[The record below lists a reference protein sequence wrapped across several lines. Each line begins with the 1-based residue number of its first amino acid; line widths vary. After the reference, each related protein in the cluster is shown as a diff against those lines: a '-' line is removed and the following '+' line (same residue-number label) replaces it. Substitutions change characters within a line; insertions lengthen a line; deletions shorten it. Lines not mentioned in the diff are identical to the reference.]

1 MSRPCVAVQQE
12 PGLTAR
18 VGPGRSLKRS
28 RQSLPEAIFRPVRG
42 KSTDNDDMRLCA
54 LILMSCVLPATMEAG
69 ESAGWRPRVAR
80 EPVRRM
86 AREQVKVVPIV
97 AVEPA
102 RPRTLSEFRSLAES
116 RHPALRINSAR
127 IDEARGDHRQ
137 AGLWPNPVVGYRG
150 EEMGNQG
157 TPGMQGGFIRQKI
170 ITGQKLKL
178 ASSVAAAR
186 VMERE
191 HLATMAREQVV
202 GDVRVR
208 FYDTLIAQQRV
219 ELTSQLSK
227 LGLELARATAMLVQ
241 AKQVSRNGL
250 YQAEIAS
257 EQAAALEENSKNE
270 LSEARRLLALSVGVA
285 DLNVG
290 TLEGNV
296 TSNLTDMTWEE
307 CRRRVLAE
315 HPGLAAARARLTLS
329 AREMARQ
336 KRLVIPDLDVR
347 VGRAHMY
354 TSDSDVTSVMV
365 GVPLPIF
372 DRNQGGIS
380 RSEAGAVRARFEVER
395 MEVELEQRAASAYRE
410 YSNARHQARR
420 YSDKILPRARKSIES
435 VKEGYREGQVRYLEL
450 LLAQQKFVEVNLV
463 YLSTIRKLRESVTV
477 IESKL
482 LSGGLHGHRLGNDA
496 SSRR

>member
-1 MSRPCVAVQQE
+1 
-12 PGLTAR
+12 
-18 VGPGRSLKRS
+18 
-28 RQSLPEAIFRPVRG
+28 
-42 KSTDNDDMRLCA
+42 MRLCP
-54 LILMSCVLPATMEAG
+54 LIVLFCALPATIKAG
-69 ESAGWRPRVAR
+69 ESEGWRPRVVMP
-80 EPVRRM
+80 PVRK
-86 AREQVKVVPIV
+86 AAHGQVKALPDGMVD
-97 AVEPA
+97 PA
-102 RPRTLSEFRSLAES
+102 RPRTLSEFLALAES
-116 RHPALRINSAR
+116 RHPMLRINSAR
-127 IDEARGDHRQ
+127 INEARGDHRQ

-186 VMERE
+186 VRERE

-208 FYDTLIAQQRV
+208 FYDTLVAQQRV

-227 LGLELARATAMLVQ
+227 LGRELARATAMLVQ

-257 EQAAALEENSKNE
+257 EQAAALRENSENE
-270 LSEARRLLALSVGVA
+270 LKEARRLLALSVGVTE
-285 DLNVG
+285 LKVG
-290 TLEGNV
+290 LLEGKV
-296 TSNLTDMTWEE
+296 TSHLTDMTWEE
-307 CRRRVLAE
+307 CRSRVLAD
-315 HPGLAAARARLTLS
+315 HPGLAAARTRLTLS
-329 AREMARQ
+329 NREIARQ
-336 KRLVIPDLDVR
+336 KRLVVPDLDVR
-347 VGRAHMY
+347 VGMAHMY

-420 YSDKILPRARKSIES
+420 YSEKILPRARKSIET

-450 LLAQQKFVEVNLV
+450 LLAQQKFVEVNLA

-477 IESKL
+477 IESRL
-482 LSGGLHGHRLGNDA
+482 LSGGLHGHRIGRSA